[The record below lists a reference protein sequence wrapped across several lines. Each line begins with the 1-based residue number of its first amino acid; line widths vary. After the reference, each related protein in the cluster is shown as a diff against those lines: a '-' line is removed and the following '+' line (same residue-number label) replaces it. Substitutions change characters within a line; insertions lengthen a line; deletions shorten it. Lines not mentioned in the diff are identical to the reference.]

1 MKTQSLIEIATEAI
15 VTISL
20 IALLGLLTALTYA
33 LLSFLGTEPTAQS
46 LLTSPIETPEVTVKN
61 LTAPNPV
68 PPDATLALSSAKA
81 APKLKAEVKESKTE
95 IIEAVSTRPLT
106 KMTVQ
111 ELRPLARERKIPNW
125 RKLKKKE
132 LIFYLTA

>member
-1 MKTQSLIEIATEAI
+1 MKTQPLIEIATEAI

-33 LLSFLGTEPTAQS
+33 LLSFLGTESTDQS
-46 LLTSPIETPEVTVKN
+46 LLTAQMQTPEATVKH
-61 LTAPNPV
+61 LTTTNPLL
-68 PPDATLALSSAKA
+68 PDAMAALPSAKA
-81 APKLKAEVKESKTE
+81 APKLKAEVKEAKTE
-95 IIEAVSTRPLT
+95 IITEVATKPLT

-111 ELRPLARERKIPNW
+111 ELRPLAKERKIPNW

>member
-20 IALLGLLTALTYA
+20 IALLGLVTALTYA
-33 LLSFLGTEPTAQS
+33 LLSFLGTEPTPQS
-46 LLTSPIETPEVTVKN
+46 LPTSQVSTSETKVKH
-61 LTAPNPV
+61 LTATNLLP
-68 PPDATLALSSAKA
+68 ATVALISAKA
-81 APKLKAEVKESKTE
+81 APKLKSATKESNPE
-95 IIEAVSTRPLT
+95 IIAEIATKPRA

-132 LIFYLTA
+132 LIFHLTA

>member
-1 MKTQSLIEIATEAI
+1 MKTQPLIAIATEAI

-20 IALLGLLTALTYA
+20 IALLGLVTALTYA
-33 LLSFLGTEPTAQS
+33 LLSFLGNEPTPQS
-46 LLTSPIETPEVTVKN
+46 LLTSQVSTSEATVKH
-61 LTAPNPV
+61 LPLP
-68 PPDATLALSSAKA
+68 ATKVSLISAKA
-81 APKLKAEVKESKTE
+81 APKLESAIKEVNPE
-95 IIEAVSTRPLT
+95 IIAKITTKPLA

-132 LIFYLTA
+132 LIFHLTA

>member
-1 MKTQSLIEIATEAI
+1 MKPPSIFKIAVEALVI
-15 VTISL
+15 VSL
-20 IALLGLLTALTYA
+20 IALLALLTALFYA
-33 LLSFLGTEPTAQS
+33 LLSLLGTEPTPQS
-46 LLTSPIETPEVTVKN
+46 LPISHIEIPETTVKH
-61 LTAPNPV
+61 LTATNPLL
-68 PPDATLALSSAKA
+68 PALPLAKA
-81 APKLKAEVKESKTE
+81 APKLEEAVKEAKTE
-95 IIEAVSTRPLT
+95 IITTVATKPLT

>member
-1 MKTQSLIEIATEAI
+1 MKTPSIFKIAIEAL
-15 VTISL
+15 VTVSL

-33 LLSFLGTEPTAQS
+33 LLSFLGTEPMAQP
-46 LLTSPIETPEVTVKN
+46 LLTSQIEISEVTVKN

-68 PPDATLALSSAKA
+68 PPDATATLPSAKA
-81 APKLKAEVKESKTE
+81 APKLKAEVKEAKTE
-95 IIEAVSTRPLT
+95 IMEVVATKPLT

-111 ELRPLARERKIPNW
+111 ELRPLAKERKIPNW

>member
-1 MKTQSLIEIATEAI
+1 MKTQSLFATATEAI

-20 IALLGLLTALTYA
+20 IALLGLVTALTYA
-33 LLSFLGTEPTAQS
+33 LLSFLGNEPTPQS
-46 LLTSPIETPEVTVKN
+46 LPTSQVPTSEVTVKH
-61 LTAPNPV
+61 LTATNPL
-68 PPDATLALSSAKA
+68 PATVALISAKA
-81 APKLKAEVKESKTE
+81 APKLESATKEANPE
-95 IIEAVSTRPLT
+95 IIAEIATKPIT

-132 LIFYLTA
+132 LIFHLTA